1 MGYLI
6 IQFNL
11 IQLTLFIILYLVR
24 YLRDLGFVYK
34 LMPPPFRVPNSLR
47 NFAQSEFKLRE
58 TLVSHWLFQHHIV
71 RRDARTNVP
80 NTPNQKS
87 SSVNTR

>member
-34 LMPPPFRVPNSLR
+34 LMTTILYLMDLKLTPANQNS
-47 NFAQSEFKLRE
+47 F
-58 TLVSHWLFQHHIV
+58 
-71 RRDARTNVP
+71 
-80 NTPNQKS
+80 
-87 SSVNTR
+87 SVDTHLSLAP

>member
-34 LMPPPFRVPNSLR
+34 LMSDILYLMDLKLTPAIQNS
-47 NFAQSEFKLRE
+47 F
-58 TLVSHWLFQHHIV
+58 
-71 RRDARTNVP
+71 
-80 NTPNQKS
+80 
-87 SSVNTR
+87 SVDTHLSLAL